1 MQRGGAD
8 GGHQGRKGRRR
19 AALSKARDVGRGQR
33 DRPIRVPPG
42 AAAAKPPG
50 VSHLAARWTAC
61 AALASVGFRR
71 ACLSRIGSWTATML
85 AATAGHA
92 EIIRLLIDHG
102 ADIHAVVGRD
112 GCAADGC
119 LVGIEFVACSA

>member
-1 MQRGGAD
+1 MTPA
-8 GGHQGRKGRRR
+8 
-19 AALSKARDVGRGQR
+19 
-33 DRPIRVPPG
+33 

-50 VSHLAARWTAC
+50 VCHLAARWTAC
-61 AALASVGFRR
+61 AASVGFRR
-71 ACLSRIGSWTATML
+71 ACLSPIGSWTATML

-112 GCAADGC
+112 GCAADGR
-119 LVGIEFVACSA
+119 LVVIEFVA